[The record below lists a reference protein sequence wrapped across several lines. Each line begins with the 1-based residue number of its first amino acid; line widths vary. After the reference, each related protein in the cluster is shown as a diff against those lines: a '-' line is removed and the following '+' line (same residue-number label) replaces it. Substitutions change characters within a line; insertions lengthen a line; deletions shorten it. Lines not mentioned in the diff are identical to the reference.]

1 MNSREGDAQSHN
13 TADSVSRAHSYGKL
27 VAFFAARAMWW
38 LLVSYNFSRRAF
50 GCAKWFHSINHSS
63 KI

>member
-13 TADSVSRAHSYGKL
+13 TSDSVSRAHSYGKL

-38 LLVSYNFSRRAF
+38 LPGQLQFPADELSVARNGF
-50 GCAKWFHSINHSS
+50 IQ
-63 KI
+63 